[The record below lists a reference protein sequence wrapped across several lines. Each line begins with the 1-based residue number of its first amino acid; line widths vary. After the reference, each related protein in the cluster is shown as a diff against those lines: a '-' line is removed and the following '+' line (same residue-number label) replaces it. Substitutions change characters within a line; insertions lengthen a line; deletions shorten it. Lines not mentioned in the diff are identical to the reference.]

1 MQKVIRPSD
10 MSFQPL
16 QDSDPDRVRPSD
28 FGLLIIRLLIVAAFT
43 YYQLADQLA
52 LAHGYLW
59 DAADWNLV
67 AQLSERG
74 TPAPPIVAAL
84 ATGLFAGN
92 LLGLLFGFF
101 TRISALLLSLMTG
114 YVLFSAISLSPTLN
128 PQALSVYLG
137 VFAGFSC
144 GGGGKL
150 SLDFLLAGRRARRGA
165 V

>member
-1 MQKVIRPSD
+1 
-10 MSFQPL
+10 
-16 QDSDPDRVRPSD
+16 VRPSD
-28 FGLLIIRLLIVAAFT
+28 FGLLIIRLLVVAAFT

-59 DAADWNLV
+59 DANGWNLI

-74 TPAPPIVAAL
+74 VPAPPIVATV
-84 ATGLFAGN
+84 ATGLCAAN

-101 TRISALLLSLMTG
+101 TRINALLLVLMTG
-114 YVLFSAISLSPTLN
+114 FVLFSAISLSPTLN

-144 GGGGKL
+144 GGAGKL
-150 SLDFLLAGRRARRGA
+150 SLDFVLAGRRARRRA